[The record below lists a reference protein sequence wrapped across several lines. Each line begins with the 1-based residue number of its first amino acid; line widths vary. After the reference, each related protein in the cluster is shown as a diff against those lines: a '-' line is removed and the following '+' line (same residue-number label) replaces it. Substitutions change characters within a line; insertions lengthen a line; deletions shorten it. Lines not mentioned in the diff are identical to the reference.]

1 MHREFLLA
9 LLGYVCRVLV
19 SALKKDETTFG
30 TAKHTQI
37 MAAAKSAIGASKD
50 RLHEQELK
58 RITDPILAATESTN
72 LRGQEIGKGL
82 QTPPSYINGTYLSD
96 LEFRDELHRRYC
108 RTPPNLPTHCDDCGA
123 QFSIAHDLEC
133 KKGGLVIERH
143 DEIKFELQDFTAS
156 ALIPSFVRRGE
167 PHIYPGRRADVL
179 KRPKE
184 CRPQQKNV
192 VEISVDIKLIAFCT
206 CVLRI

>member
-58 RITDPILAATESTN
+58 RITDPIPAATKIKI
-72 LRGQEIGKGL
+72 LRSQATRKWL
-82 QTPPSYINGTYLSD
+82 QTPPSFID
-96 LEFRDELHRRYC
+96 
-108 RTPPNLPTHCDDCGA
+108 RT
-123 QFSIAHDLEC
+123 
-133 KKGGLVIERH
+133 R
-143 DEIKFELQDFTAS
+143 S
-156 ALIPSFVRRGE
+156 A
-167 PHIYPGRRADVL
+167 
-179 KRPKE
+179 
-184 CRPQQKNV
+184 
-192 VEISVDIKLIAFCT
+192 
-206 CVLRI
+206 